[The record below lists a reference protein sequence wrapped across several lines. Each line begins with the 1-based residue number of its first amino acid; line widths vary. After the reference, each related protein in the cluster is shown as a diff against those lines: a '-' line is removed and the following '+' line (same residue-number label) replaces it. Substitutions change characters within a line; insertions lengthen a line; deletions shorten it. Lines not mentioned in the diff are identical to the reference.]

1 MANSV
6 KSAILLPFPDLTAV
20 CSLVFILPNLFYLET
35 YILLFFFPFVF
46 SCGIIIYTL
55 FCCLLVFFFG
65 HAIGIGN
72 LCSPIRD
79 QTHAF

>member
-35 YILLFFFPFVF
+35 YILLFFFSF
-46 SCGIIIYTL
+46 
-55 FCCLLVFFFG
+55 CLLMWDYNIYIVLLLACFFFLVMPL
-65 HAIGIGN
+65 A
-72 LCSPIRD
+72 
-79 QTHAF
+79 